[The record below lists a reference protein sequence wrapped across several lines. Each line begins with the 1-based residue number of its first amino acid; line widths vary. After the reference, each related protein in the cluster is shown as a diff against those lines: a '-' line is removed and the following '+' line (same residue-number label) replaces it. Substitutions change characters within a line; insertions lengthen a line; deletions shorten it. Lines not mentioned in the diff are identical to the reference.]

1 MKLLVLGGAGYI
13 GSHFVNRALE
23 NNHQIIVVDNLSTG
37 HRKAIPD
44 DLKFYQIDIRDKQA
58 LNQVFVENQI
68 DAVIHFAADSQ
79 VPESMTNPLKY
90 FDNNTYGMI
99 CLLEAMRDHQVKKLI
114 FSSTAAT
121 YGMPERT
128 PIVETDL
135 QQPINPY
142 GESKLQMEKIIN
154 WADAAD
160 GIKAIALRY
169 FNVAG
174 AKADGSIGEDH
185 QPETHLVPNILQAA
199 LGQKDKITMFGDDY
213 DTPDG
218 FNVRDYVHVLDLAD
232 AHLLALDY
240 LVKEEKSDQFN
251 LGSANGFSVK
261 EMVEAAKKATGVEI
275 KAEVGPRRPGDPDI
289 LVADS
294 SKARRML
301 NWQPKYESVVDMIE
315 TAWNWTKNHPDG
327 YQDK

>member
-1 MKLLVLGGAGYI
+1 MKILVLGGAGYI
-13 GSHFVNRALE
+13 GSHFVDRALE
-23 NNHQIIVVDNLSTG
+23 NNHEVIVVDNLSTG

-44 DLKFYQIDIRDKQA
+44 SVKLYQIDIRDKA
-58 LNQVFVENQI
+58 ELKKVFDENQI
-68 DAVIHFAADSQ
+68 DAVVHFAADSQ
-79 VPESMTNPLKY
+79 VPESMVDPLKY

-99 CLLEAMRDHQVKKLI
+99 ALLQAMRDHDVKKLI

-121 YGMPERT
+121 YGMPEHT

-135 QQPINPY
+135 QSPINPY
-142 GESKLQMEKIIN
+142 GESKLQMEKIMK
-154 WADAAD
+154 WADTAHD
-160 GIKAIALRY
+160 IKAIALRY

-185 QPETHLVPNILQAA
+185 DPETHLVPNILKAA

-218 FNVRDYVHVLDLAD
+218 FNVRDYVHVVDLAD

-240 LVKEEKSDQFN
+240 IVKNEKSDQFN

-261 EMVEAAKKATGVEI
+261 EMVEAAKQATNLDI
-275 KAEVGPRRPGDPDI
+275 NSEVGPRRPGDPDI

-294 SKARRML
+294 AKAREVL
-301 NWQPKYESVVDMIE
+301 GWTPKYESVVDMIE
-315 TAWNWTKNHPDG
+315 TAWNWTENHPDG